1 MAILWLEGFTIGIWG
16 NFVDIQQLRQSLKV
30 KWLLYYRRNRPWM
43 TKLRIWGTYDGQ
55 RRPSS
60 SFILATLTNLEPQ
73 LIQMFPFIVALSN
86 HPDQIVAALGLNFNP
101 ELELKSLNETT
112 SITEISASS
121 NGVNYSSPVVQT
133 NGLTYSSPVVQTNS
147 NEKNSFVPKLP
158 VASQEVRVSP
168 SNRVSNIASWVD
180 ESCQGVGNKE
190 I

>member
-1 MAILWLEGFTIGIWG
+1 M
-16 NFVDIQQLRQSLKV
+16 DIQQLRQSLKV

-73 LIQMFPFIVALSN
+73 LIQMLPFIVALSN

-101 ELELKSLNETT
+101 ELELKSLTETT
-112 SITEISASS
+112 SITEINASS
-121 NGVNYSSPVVQT
+121 NGV
-133 NGLTYSSPVVQTNS
+133 TYSSPVVQTNELTYS
-147 NEKNSFVPKLP
+147 SQNDKNSFVPKLP

>member
-1 MAILWLEGFTIGIWG
+1 MVFEVNL
-16 NFVDIQQLRQSLKV
+16 VDIQQLRQSLKV

-101 ELELKSLNETT
+101 EVEIRSLTEATNNVEITT
-112 SITEISASS
+112 TANNAEINSSS
-121 NGVNYSSPVVQT
+121 NGITYSTTIVQT
-133 NGLTYSSPVVQTNS
+133 NGENGVA
-147 NEKNSFVPKLP
+147 PKLP
-158 VASQEVRVSP
+158 VASDQVRVAP

-180 ESCQGVGNKE
+180 ESCTGVGTSNS
-190 I
+190 

>member
-1 MAILWLEGFTIGIWG
+1 
-16 NFVDIQQLRQSLKV
+16 VDIQQLRQSLKV

-101 ELELKSLNETT
+101 ELELKSLTETT
-112 SITEISASS
+112 SITEINGST
-121 NGVNYSSPVVQT
+121 NGVTYSSPVVQT
-133 NGLTYSSPVVQTNS
+133 NAVAYSSPVVQTNS
-147 NEKNSFVPKLP
+147 NGNGSAPKKLP

>member
-1 MAILWLEGFTIGIWG
+1 M
-16 NFVDIQQLRQSLKV
+16 DIQQLRQSLKV

-73 LIQMFPFIVALSN
+73 LVQMFPFIVALSN

-101 ELELKSLNETT
+101 EVELKSLSESTN
-112 SITEISASS
+112 IAEINSNS
-121 NGVNYSSPVVQT
+121 NGVVYSSPI
-133 NGLTYSSPVVQTNS
+133 VQTNS
-147 NEKNSFVPKLP
+147 NGKNGSAPKLP
-158 VASQEVRVSP
+158 IASQEVRVAP

-180 ESCQGVGNKE
+180 ESCQGVRSTD

>member
-1 MAILWLEGFTIGIWG
+1 M
-16 NFVDIQQLRQSLKV
+16 DIQQLRQSLKV

-101 ELELKSLNETT
+101 EVEIRALTEAANNAEITATNNAEITT
-112 SITEISASS
+112 SPNGIT
-121 NGVNYSSPVVQT
+121 YSSAVVQT
-133 NGLTYSSPVVQTNS
+133 NG
-147 NEKNSFVPKLP
+147 KNSSAPKLP
-158 VASQEVRVSP
+158 IASQEVRFAP

-180 ESCQGVGNKE
+180 ESCTGVGSSSD

>member
-1 MAILWLEGFTIGIWG
+1 M
-16 NFVDIQQLRQSLKV
+16 DIQQLRQSLKV

-73 LIQMFPFIVALSN
+73 LVQMFPFIVALSN

-101 ELELKSLNETT
+101 EVELKSLSEATNIAETN
-112 SITEISASS
+112 SDR
-121 NGVNYSSPVVQT
+121 NGTIYNSPVVQT
-133 NGLTYSSPVVQTNS
+133 NINSTNVS
-147 NEKNSFVPKLP
+147 APKLP
-158 VASQEVRVSP
+158 IASKEVRVTP

-180 ESCQGVGNKE
+180 ESCQGVRNTD

>member
-1 MAILWLEGFTIGIWG
+1 M
-16 NFVDIQQLRQSLKV
+16 DIQQLRQSLKV

-101 ELELKSLNETT
+101 ELELKSLTETT
-112 SITEISASS
+112 SITEISSSS
-121 NGVNYSSPVVQT
+121 NGITYSSPVVQT
-133 NGLTYSSPVVQTNS
+133 NGNG
-147 NEKNSFVPKLP
+147 KNGSVPKLP

>member
-1 MAILWLEGFTIGIWG
+1 MVFEVSL
-16 NFVDIQQLRQSLKV
+16 VDIQQLRQSLKV

-101 ELELKSLNETT
+101 EVEIKSLTEAANNAEITT
-112 SITEISASS
+112 TANNAEINSSI
-121 NGVNYSSPVVQT
+121 NGITYSTTVVQT
-133 NGLTYSSPVVQTNS
+133 NA
-147 NEKNSFVPKLP
+147 KNGTAPKLP
-158 VASQEVRVSP
+158 VASDQVRVAP

-180 ESCQGVGNKE
+180 ETCTGVGTGNS
-190 I
+190 

>member
-1 MAILWLEGFTIGIWG
+1 M
-16 NFVDIQQLRQSLKV
+16 DIQQLRQSLKV

-101 ELELKSLNETT
+101 EVEIKSLTESANVGEIIT
-112 SITEISASS
+112 SS
-121 NGVNYSSPVVQT
+121 
-133 NGLTYSSPVVQTNS
+133 NGLTYNSTVVQTNS
-147 NEKNSFVPKLP
+147 KNGSAPKLP
-158 VASQEVRVSP
+158 VASPEVRVAPTSK
-168 SNRVSNIASWVD
+168 VSNIASWVD
-180 ESCQGVGNKE
+180 ETCTGVGTSSDR
-190 I
+190 

>member
-1 MAILWLEGFTIGIWG
+1 M
-16 NFVDIQQLRQSLKV
+16 DIQQLRQSLKI

-73 LIQMFPFIVALSN
+73 LVQMFPFIVALSN

-101 ELELKSLNETT
+101 EVELKSLSETAN
-112 SITEISASS
+112 ITEINS
-121 NGVNYSSPVVQT
+121 NNAVVYSSPVVQT
-133 NGLTYSSPVVQTNS
+133 NENGKRGSA
-147 NEKNSFVPKLP
+147 PKLP
-158 VASQEVRVSP
+158 VASQEVRVAP

-180 ESCQGVGNKE
+180 ESCQGVRSTD

>member
-1 MAILWLEGFTIGIWG
+1 M
-16 NFVDIQQLRQSLKV
+16 DIQQLRQSLKV

-86 HPDQIVAALGLNFNP
+86 HPDQIIAALGLNFNP
-101 ELELKSLNETT
+101 EVEIKALTEATNNAA
-112 SITEISASS
+112 ITATANNAEINSSS
-121 NGVNYSSPVVQT
+121 NGITYNTTVVQT
-133 NGLTYSSPVVQTNS
+133 NG
-147 NEKNSFVPKLP
+147 KNGTAPKLP
-158 VASQEVRVSP
+158 VASDQVRVAP

-180 ESCQGVGNKE
+180 ESCTGVGTSNS
-190 I
+190 

>member
-1 MAILWLEGFTIGIWG
+1 M
-16 NFVDIQQLRQSLKV
+16 DIQQLRQSLKV

-101 ELELKSLNETT
+101 ELELKSLTETT
-112 SITEISASS
+112 SITEISGSS
-121 NGVNYSSPVVQT
+121 
-133 NGLTYSSPVVQTNS
+133 NGLTYSTPAVQTNG
-147 NEKNSFVPKLP
+147 NGKNGSVPKLP

>member
-1 MAILWLEGFTIGIWG
+1 M
-16 NFVDIQQLRQSLKV
+16 DIQQLRQSLKV

-73 LIQMFPFIVALSN
+73 LVQMFPFIVALSN

-101 ELELKSLNETT
+101 EVELKSLSEATN
-112 SITEISASS
+112 IAEINS
-121 NGVNYSSPVVQT
+121 NSNAVVYNSPIVQT
-133 NGLTYSSPVVQTNS
+133 NGNS
-147 NEKNSFVPKLP
+147 QNGSAPKLP
-158 VASQEVRVSP
+158 VASQEVRVAP

-180 ESCQGVGNKE
+180 ESCQGVRSTDV
-190 I
+190 

>member
-1 MAILWLEGFTIGIWG
+1 M
-16 NFVDIQQLRQSLKV
+16 DIQQLRQSLKV

-73 LIQMFPFIVALSN
+73 LVQMFPFIVALSN
-86 HPDQIVAALGLNFNP
+86 HPDQIIAALGLNFNP
-101 ELELKSLNETT
+101 EVEIKSLTETT
-112 SITEISASS
+112 SVAEINS
-121 NGVNYSSPVVQT
+121 NGIYTSPVMQS
-133 NGLTYSSPVVQTNS
+133 NGDDINYSSPVVQTNS
-147 NEKNSFVPKLP
+147 NSKNSFTPKLP

-180 ESCQGVGNKE
+180 ESCQGVGNKDV
-190 I
+190 

>member
-1 MAILWLEGFTIGIWG
+1 MVFEVSL
-16 NFVDIQQLRQSLKV
+16 VDIQQLRQSLKV

-101 ELELKSLNETT
+101 EAEIKSL
-112 SITEISASS
+112 TEAANVAEINASP
-121 NGVNYSSPVVQT
+121 NGF
-133 NGLTYSSPVVQTNS
+133 TYSNTVVVQTNS
-147 NEKNSFVPKLP
+147 KNGAVQKLP
-158 VASQEVRVSP
+158 VASSEVRVSP
-168 SNRVSNIASWVD
+168 TSKVSNIASWVD
-180 ESCQGVGNKE
+180 ETCTGVGNSD

>member
-1 MAILWLEGFTIGIWG
+1 MVFEVSL
-16 NFVDIQQLRQSLKV
+16 VDIQQLRQSLKV

-101 ELELKSLNETT
+101 EIEIRSLTEAANNTEIT
-112 SITEISASS
+112 SIANNAEITASS
-121 NGVNYSSPVVQT
+121 NGVTYHNPVGQT
-133 NGLTYSSPVVQTNS
+133 NG
-147 NEKNSFVPKLP
+147 KNGSAPKLP
-158 VASQEVRVSP
+158 VASNEVRVAP

-180 ESCQGVGNKE
+180 ETCTGVGNSD